1 MDPIQRA
8 ILRADPRLSKFDPLP
23 RILFFDNFTA
33 GMSGWNILV
42 GNYTES
48 LDRRLPQYQQFT
60 SPMLS
65 NVTHWD
71 GGTHGALDGS
81 YALKLATRPVRGAQT
96 VSLKRLTFPEACPLR
111 FECYFTFKPEATE
124 LKLSELDVRA
134 VGVVFDFQDQTRRVL
149 PQVRYLNALNDRPM
163 HRWQYKDKTIPFRDV
178 GEKTVTVYHYGE
190 ENWEDIPDGAQRLCY
205 NEIPTKINWHYLK
218 VGFDLRTMRYT
229 ELQCN
234 DHRFNVS
241 NLGGI
246 TIPAM
251 PNLWNLL
258 NVILFV
264 DTDADKR
271 AFAYFDSIL
280 LSGDWE

>member
-1 MDPIQRA
+1 MDPVQRA

-23 RILFFDNFTA
+23 RILFFDNFTT
-33 GMSGWNILV
+33 GMSGWNILI

-48 LDRRLPQYQQFT
+48 LDRRLPQYKQFT

-71 GGTHGALDGS
+71 TGTHGALDGS

-96 VSLKRLTFPEACPLR
+96 VSLKRLTFQKACPLR

-149 PQVRYLNALNDRPM
+149 PQVRYLNALNEQSM
-163 HRWQYKDKTIPFRDV
+163 HKWQCKERTTAFQDV

-190 ENWEDIPDGAQRLCY
+190 ENWEDIPGAAQRLCY
-205 NEIPTKINWHYLK
+205 NEVPTKINWHYLK
-218 VGFDLRTMRYT
+218 IGFDLRTMRYT

-234 DHRFNVS
+234 DHSFNVS
-241 NLGGI
+241 HLGGI

-264 DTDADKR
+264 DTDTDKR